1 MTKKK
6 EKVEPVQTETE
17 TQSEV
22 TAEVTESTETPKE
35 ESVKKEQVEPPKKEQ
50 KKDNKP
56 TISDVEVAK
65 KLVNIHSSAQSRN
78 LEFNLTFEYVK
89 KLLEYTTCYYTNVQ
103 FTEDGP
109 NARSF
114 DRVDNDKGYIVGNVV
129 ACTVDINGKKNNLSI
144 DEIVCLYK
152 KLAYL
157 KK

>member
-6 EKVEPVQTETE
+6 EKLEPVQTETE
-17 TQSEV
+17 IQSEV
-22 TAEVTESTETPKE
+22 VATEITETPKE
-35 ESVKKEQVEPPKKEQ
+35 EPVKKEQTEPVKQ

-56 TISDVEVAK
+56 VISDVEVAK

-78 LEFNLTFEYVK
+78 LEFNLTFECVK

-114 DRVDNDKGYIVGNVV
+114 DRVDNEKGYVVGNVV

>member
-6 EKVEPVQTETE
+6 EKTEPVQHTETE
-17 TQSEV
+17 VKTEV
-22 TAEVTESTETPKE
+22 VVETVVAETSKE
-35 ESVKKEQVEPPKKEQ
+35 EPVKKEQVEHVKKKET
-50 KKDNKP
+50 KP
-56 TISDVEVAK
+56 SISDIEVAK
-65 KLVNIHSSAQSRN
+65 KLVNIHSSAQNRN
-78 LEFNLTFEYVK
+78 LEFNLTFECVK

-114 DRVDNDKGYIVGNVV
+114 DRVDNEKGYVVGNVV

>member
-1 MTKKK
+1 MKKK
-6 EKVEPVQTETE
+6 LEKTEPVQTEV

-22 TAEVTESTETPKE
+22 SEVTTETTQTEP
-35 ESVKKEQVEPPKKEQ
+35 VKKEQP

-56 TISDVEVAK
+56 IISDVEVAK

-78 LEFNLTFEYVK
+78 LEFNLTFECVK
-89 KLLEYTTCYYTNVQ
+89 KLLEYTTCFYTNVT

-109 NARSF
+109 HARSF
-114 DRVDNDKGYIVGNVV
+114 DRVDNEKGYVVGNVV

>member
-1 MTKKK
+1 MKKK
-6 EKVEPVQTETE
+6 QEKPETAQTEI
-17 TQSEV
+17 TQSE
-22 TAEVTESTETPKE
+22 TIAEVTETTQTEP
-35 ESVKKEQVEPPKKEQ
+35 VKKEQP

-56 TISDVEVAK
+56 IISDVEVAK

-78 LEFNLTFEYVK
+78 LEFNLTFECVK
-89 KLLEYTTCYYTNVQ
+89 KLLEYTTCFYTNVT

-114 DRVDNDKGYIVGNVV
+114 DRVDNEKGYVVGNVV

>member
-1 MTKKK
+1 MKKK
-6 EKVEPVQTETE
+6 LEKPEAVQTEV

-22 TAEVTESTETPKE
+22 SEVTEVTTEATQKE
-35 ESVKKEQVEPPKKEQ
+35 TVKKEQP

-56 TISDVEVAK
+56 IISDVEVAK

-78 LEFNLTFEYVK
+78 LEFNLTFECVK
-89 KLLEYTTCYYTNVQ
+89 KLLEYTTCYYTNVP
-103 FTEDGP
+103 FTEEGT

-114 DRVDNDKGYIVGNVV
+114 DRVDNEKGYVVGNVV

>member
-1 MTKKK
+1 MKKK
-6 EKVEPVQTETE
+6 QEKTEPVQTEV

-22 TAEVTESTETPKE
+22 SEVTTETTQTEP
-35 ESVKKEQVEPPKKEQ
+35 VKKEQP

-56 TISDVEVAK
+56 IISDVEVAK

-78 LEFNLTFEYVK
+78 LEFNLTFECVK
-89 KLLEYTTCYYTNVQ
+89 KLLEYTTCYYTNVT

-114 DRVDNDKGYIVGNVV
+114 DRVDNEKGYVVGNVV

>member
-6 EKVEPVQTETE
+6 ATEPSQDVTREELTEVKE
-17 TQSEV
+17 LVKPEV
-22 TAEVTESTETPKE
+22 KE
-35 ESVKKEQVEPPKKEQ
+35 PTKKEIV
-50 KKDNKP
+50 KP
-56 TISDVEVAK
+56 VISDVEVAK
-65 KLVNIHSSAQSRN
+65 KLVNIYSSAQSRN
-78 LEFNLTFEYVK
+78 LEFNLTFECVK
-89 KLLEYTTCYYTNVQ
+89 KLLEYTTCFYTNVT

-114 DRVDNDKGYIVGNVV
+114 DRVDNEKGYVVGNVV

>member
-6 EKVEPVQTETE
+6 EKIEPVETITEPSTK
-17 TQSEV
+17 EV
-22 TAEVTESTETPKE
+22 EQPQKEVVNQQPKE
-35 ESVKKEQVEPPKKEQ
+35 QSKKEIT
-50 KKDNKP
+50 KP
-56 TISDVEVAK
+56 IISDVEVAK

-78 LEFNLTFEYVK
+78 LEFNLTFEYVR

-103 FTEDGP
+103 FTEDGIF
-109 NARSF
+109 ARSF
-114 DRVDNDKGYIVGNVV
+114 DRVDNDKGYVVGNVV